1 METLSQR
8 VAAWA
13 LGPAVTGLPQA
24 ARTLAC
30 QAVLDTLG
38 VTLLGS
44 RMPAPR
50 ILAVTELARGV
61 QGAATLVGLG
71 RRADPQTA
79 ALVNGCSAHVDLFDD
94 NNGPMIAHPSSPL
107 VSALLPLAQ
116 ARAAAG
122 RAFLDAYAVGFE
134 FGVAMGRALN
144 PAFYQR
150 GWHLTYTL
158 GILGATLACCRLI
171 GLDARRA
178 GHALGI
184 AATMS
189 GGLRQ
194 NFGTMSMGLHVG
206 LAARGAV
213 QSALLAEAGY
223 ESDPAALEG
232 KYGFLQVFAGAGLAE
247 LPLGKPFELV
257 ASGIIFKPYPSGAP
271 TLAAVDAALA
281 LHGRLKAAGMAAS
294 TLTAVR
300 CLVHPWNAMT
310 LREEVPADEL
320 QAKVNLRYCVA
331 TALVHGDLSF
341 RRFSRAAL
349 GDAAVFDLMRRISIA
364 IADDLPDNDEF
375 PAEVRAVLADGHE
388 LVERRE
394 RPPGGTARPFSQ
406 AELEAKFR
414 DCAQLVLEPDGQGQV
429 IDLVMGLDA
438 QAGLESLC
446 TLLQGTR
453 TPDLP

>member
-1 METLSQR
+1 METLTQR
-8 VAAWA
+8 MAAWA
-13 LGPAVTGLPQA
+13 LGPAVAGLPTT
-24 ARTLAC
+24 ARTLAK

-44 RMPAPR
+44 RMQAPR
-50 ILAVTELARGV
+50 ILAATELARGV
-61 QGAATLVGLG
+61 QGPATPVGLG
-71 RRADPQTA
+71 RRADVQTA

-116 ARAAAG
+116 ARGASG
-122 RAFLDAYAVGFE
+122 RALVDAYAVGFE

-171 GLDARRA
+171 GLDVKRSA
-178 GHALGI
+178 HALGI

-213 QSALLAEAGY
+213 QAALLAESGY

-232 KYGFLQVFAGAGLAE
+232 KYGFLKVFAAATLE
-247 LPLGKPFELV
+247 TLPLGTPFELV

-271 TLAAVDAALA
+271 TLAAVDAALT
-281 LHGRLKAAGMAAS
+281 LHARLQAAGTRAAS
-294 TLTAVR
+294 LGAVR

-320 QAKVNLRYCVA
+320 QAKVNMRYCVA

-341 RRFSRAAL
+341 KRFTAEAL
-349 GDAAVFDLMRRISIA
+349 RDAAVFDLMRRISIA
-364 IADDLPDNDEF
+364 IAPDLPDNDEF
-375 PAEVRAVLADGHE
+375 PAEVQVDLADGTT
-388 LVERRE
+388 LTERRE
-394 RPPGGTARPFSQ
+394 RLPGGTARPFSQ

-414 DCAQLVLEPDGQGQV
+414 DCAQLVLDDAQRTRV
-429 IDLVMGLDA
+429 IELVMHLDE
-438 QAGLESLC
+438 QPGVEPLC
-446 TLLQGTR
+446 VLLQGTA
-453 TPDLP
+453 TPALP

>member
-1 METLSQR
+1 METLSQH

-13 LGPAVTGLPQA
+13 LGPAVADLPQT
-24 ARTLAC
+24 ARTLVQ

-44 RMPAPR
+44 RMKAPR
-50 ILAVTELARGV
+50 ILAATEFARGV
-61 QGAATLVGLG
+61 QGPATLVGLG
-71 RRADPQTA
+71 RSADVQTA

-116 ARAAAG
+116 ARGASG
-122 RAFLDAYAVGFE
+122 RALVDAYAVGFE
-134 FGVAMGRALN
+134 LGVAMGRALN

-171 GLDARRA
+171 GLDVTRTA
-178 GHALGI
+178 HALGI
-184 AATMS
+184 AASMS

-213 QSALLAEAGY
+213 QATLLAESGY
-223 ESDPAALEG
+223 ESDPAAFEG
-232 KYGFLQVFAGAGLAE
+232 KYGFTQVFAAAKLEA
-247 LPLGKPFELV
+247 LPLGTPFELV

-271 TLAAVDAALA
+271 TLAAVDAALT
-281 LHGRLKAAGMAAS
+281 LHARLRAAGTPVSSLA
-294 TLTAVR
+294 AVR

-310 LREEVPADEL
+310 LREEQPADEL

-341 RRFSRAAL
+341 KRFTRQAL
-349 GDAAVFDLMRRISIA
+349 QDQAVFDLMRRISIA
-364 IADDLPDNDEF
+364 IAPDLPDNDEF
-375 PAEVRAVLADGHE
+375 PAEVQADLADATT
-388 LVERRE
+388 LTERRE
-394 RPPGGTARPFSQ
+394 RPPGGTARPFTQ

-414 DCAQLVLEPDGQGQV
+414 DCAQLVLDDAGQSRAIEMIMQ
-429 IDLVMGLDA
+429 LDA
-438 QAGLESLC
+438 QPGLAPLC
-446 TLLQGTR
+446 ALLEGERVPTL
-453 TPDLP
+453 P